1 MASILPN
8 VSARNAA
15 FALYQLDT
23 PAVHPDSVIRCI
35 KAINEY
41 KPALAS
47 VAQTDPAV
55 AIALVNL
62 FRQHNIEFNFE
73 NLNFEQCVN
82 EIPTNK
88 ILKTFL
94 NIKTFDITGFHSQ
107 IPIAKMNGISAVRAY
122 TAKLIAAQ
130 TNMNESLAF
139 FAALFADIGLLA
151 LAELY
156 PKSLAGMYEDAAGDS
171 LSLLRMEKENL
182 GLTHNVISRQL
193 AQKWLLPQVV
203 ADCGW
208 LYCSPAA
215 DKLETLPNFEY
226 IMIVRLADII
236 AKNIDNGGSIT
247 IPSAIPISPD
257 DVNEINEKARNFA
270 SQLNTAE
277 EKPESQIIK
286 QALMTLLD
294 KPVEQNITDFQNNV
308 WNAVKPVVST
318 IEAAGII
325 CGLICKKLNVQK
337 ACIYLNAGYEAV
349 KTIGDNTEFMTFEAM
364 PTNQQINFADAGTT
378 QIKLDAIGQM
388 FLQTMQDLDVLAI
401 ANIVTQVLT
410 SKSAEEYNLSIAQA
424 LLENFTPAVRP
435 TQPTPPTTPA
445 PQPMIPPLQP
455 QAKPQSSQTPPTQQ
469 TTVQTPQELQ
479 ERIAEIAAGAA
490 HELNNPLTVISGRA
504 QLLKQQETDPTK
516 RLMLEQ
522 ITEKTGQAYE
532 IVGQLMSYA
541 RPSSPQIRTVSPFI
555 MINNCIEKVNARY
568 LDEPVDITIDSS
580 IENLSDIEVDSE
592 QIVEAISQIMYN
604 SLESYESG
612 NGPVIISGSEHVQ
625 GFVEIRIQ
633 DQGCGM
639 SEETL
644 QKAAEPF
651 YSDKPAGR
659 QRGMGLALA
668 ASLLQN
674 NGGKISFDSQIDKGT
689 TVSVQLPKTGKSE

>member
-15 FALYQLDT
+15 FALYQLDRL
-23 PAVHPDSVIRCI
+23 AVHPDSVIRCI
-35 KAINEY
+35 KALNEY
-41 KPALAS
+41 KSALTS

-73 NLNFEQCVN
+73 NLNLEQCVN
-82 EIPTNK
+82 EIPANK

-94 NIKTFDITGFHSQ
+94 NAKTFDMTGFHSQ
-107 IPIAKMNGISAVRAY
+107 IPIAKMNSISAVRAY
-122 TAKLIAAQ
+122 TAKLIAAR

-139 FAALFADIGLLA
+139 CAALFADIGLLA

-156 PKSLAGMYEDAAGDS
+156 PKSLAGMYEDADGDC
-171 LSLLRMEKENL
+171 LLLIRLEKENL

-215 DKLETLPNFEY
+215 DTLEKLPNFEY

-236 AKNIDNGGSIT
+236 AKNIDNGGSIK

-257 DVNEINEKARNFA
+257 DVNEINKKARNFA
-270 SQLNTAE
+270 SQLNITE
-277 EKPESQIIK
+277 EKPEGQIIK
-286 QALMTLLD
+286 QALITLLD
-294 KPVEQNITDFQNNV
+294 KPAGQNIADFQNNV

-325 CGLICKKLNVQK
+325 CGLICKMLNVQK
-337 ACIYLNAGYEAV
+337 ACIYLNAGSEAV
-349 KTIGDNTEFMTFEAM
+349 KTVGDNTEFMTFEAS
-364 PTNQQINFADAGTT
+364 PTNQQINFTDAGTT

-388 FLQTMQDLDVLAI
+388 FLQTMQDLDVSSI
-401 ANIVTQVLT
+401 ANIVTQILT

-424 LLENFTPAVRP
+424 LLENFTLPVPPAP
-435 TQPTPPTTPA
+435 LTPQSTIPPLHPLTQPQTSQTQPTPQTN
-445 PQPMIPPLQP
+445 I
-455 QAKPQSSQTPPTQQ
+455 QTPE
-469 TTVQTPQELQ
+469 ELQ

-516 RLMLEQ
+516 QLMLEQ

-568 LDEPVDITIDSS
+568 LNEPVDITIDSS

-592 QIVEAISQIMYN
+592 QIVEAVSQIIYN
-604 SLESYESG
+604 ALESYESG

-633 DQGCGM
+633 DQGGGM
-639 SEETL
+639 NEETL
-644 QKAAEPF
+644 HKAVEPF

-659 QRGMGLALA
+659 QRGMGLAIA
-668 ASLLQN
+668 SSLLQN
-674 NGGKISFDSQIDKGT
+674 NGGTISFESQIDKGT
-689 TVSVQLPKTGKSE
+689 TVSIQLPQTGKSE

>member
-23 PAVHPDSVIRCI
+23 PAVHPDSVLRCI
-35 KAINEY
+35 KAVNEY
-41 KPALAS
+41 RPALANI
-47 VAQTDPAV
+47 AQTEPAV

-73 NLNFEQCVN
+73 NLNFGQCADK
-82 EIPTNK
+82 IPANK

-94 NIKTFDITGFHSQ
+94 NIKTFDITGLHSQ
-107 IPIAKMNGISAVRAY
+107 IPIAKMNRISAVRAY
-122 TAKLIAAQ
+122 AAKMIAAR

-139 FAALFADIGLLA
+139 CAALFADIGLLA

-156 PKSLAGMYEDAAGDS
+156 PKSLAGMYEDAAGDCM
-171 LSLLRMEKENL
+171 SLLRLEKENL

-193 AQKWLLPQVV
+193 AQKWLLPQAV
-203 ADCGW
+203 ADCAW

-215 DKLETLPNFEY
+215 DKLENLPNFEY

-247 IPSAIPISPD
+247 IPSAIPIGPD
-257 DVNEINEKARNFA
+257 DVNEINEKTGNFA
-270 SQLNTAE
+270 SQLNITE
-277 EKPESQIIK
+277 EKQESQIIR

-294 KPVEQNITDFQNNV
+294 KPAGQNIIDFQNNV
-308 WNAVKPVVST
+308 WNAVKPAVST

-337 ACIYLNAGYEAV
+337 ASIYLNAGKEAV
-349 KTIGDNTEFMTFEAM
+349 KTIGDNTEFLTFENP

-378 QIKLDAIGQM
+378 QIELADIGQM
-388 FLQTMQDLDVLAI
+388 FLQTMQDLDTAAI
-401 ANIVTQVLT
+401 ANVVTQLLT
-410 SKSAEEYNLSIAQA
+410 SKSAEEYNLSIAQT
-424 LLENFTPAVRP
+424 LLENFTPAV
-435 TQPTPPTTPA
+435 QPTPPAPPA
-445 PQPMIPPLQP
+445 PQPTIPPLQQQTKP
-455 QAKPQSSQTPPTQQ
+455 QASQQTQPTLQ
-469 TTVQTPQELQ
+469 TTVQTPEELQ

-541 RPSSPQIRTVSPFI
+541 RPTRPNTRTVSPFI
-555 MINNCIEKVNARY
+555 MINNCIEKVNTRY

-580 IENLSDIEVDSE
+580 IENLRDIEVDSE
-592 QIVEAISQIMYN
+592 QVVEAISQIIYN

-612 NGPVIISGSEHVQ
+612 NGPVMISGSEHVP
-625 GFVEIRIQ
+625 GFIEIRVQ
-633 DQGCGM
+633 DQGGGM

-644 QKAAEPF
+644 LKAAEPF

-668 ASLLQN
+668 ASFLQN
-674 NGGKISFDSQIDKGT
+674 NGGKISFESQLDKGT
-689 TVSVQLPKTGKSE
+689 TVAIRLPKTGKSE